1 MYVTTEGNLSFNCPI
16 KPFVHWFWFVAA
28 RNYCHGHKCLNGATC
43 QNGKNNYTC
52 QCVMGSS
59 GMYCETGQYSYNACV
74 AQYVMYEVYHIA
86 KIMKKSFYF
95 WNMFIIFIVVNWL
108 MEILNI
114 YIKLSYRI
122 EHVFLEHLKND
133 ENDTSTNCNYLFNFP
148 NTPQSK

>member
-1 MYVTTEGNLSFNCPI
+1 
-16 KPFVHWFWFVAA
+16 
-28 RNYCHGHKCLNGATC
+28 
-43 QNGKNNYTC
+43 
-52 QCVMGSS
+52 MGSS

-114 YIKLSYRI
+114 YIKLSYPI
-122 EHVFLEHLKND
+122 EHVFLEHFKKWWEWYKHQL
-133 ENDTSTNCNYLFNFP
+133 
-148 NTPQSK
+148 